1 MKFKDFLTEKAEK
14 HGVMAFGRM
23 NPVTQGHEKLVDK
36 VKEVAETVGGS
47 AHIVVSH
54 SQDAKKNPLTAAQ
67 KVKHAKRAFPGVNI
81 SSSDASAPNFLAQAA
96 KLHKAGVTHFHM
108 VGGSDRVDEFY
119 KLLHKYNGV
128 KGPHGHFNFKHIA
141 VHSAGERDPDAEG
154 VEGMSASK
162 MREHASKGN
171 FKEFRKGVPSRM
183 TDAHAKEMYNHV
195 RKGMGLKEDLD
206 VDFEEFLDESF
217 SLSKTFDFIKK
228 AHKGQKYGEM
238 DYWNHPKS
246 VAFFGKKFFKH
257 KFDDKAMKAALLHDV
272 IEDTPY
278 SDQQLVKMGFE
289 KDVIDAVKLLTKNK
303 SLSYEDNIKKIISS
317 GNKTAMMVKFAD
329 NYKNYT
335 GDKSDWPEEKKQ
347 SSQKKYRN
355 SLEMLAQKLGVK
367 VPVSESLDE
376 DFEQFLTEGV
386 HDKGIFKAV
395 FLFGG
400 PGSGKDYVLSRTLD
414 GHGLVEINSD
424 KAFEFLMDKENLDM
438 RMPENERERRD
449 AVRGRAKNMTELR
462 QRLALF
468 GRNGLIINGTGD
480 DVEKIAKIKER
491 LENLGYESSGIMV
504 NTADEVSKQRNIE
517 RGQRGGRTVPEEIRA
532 DKWQKVQNARPE
544 LAKMFGDGY
553 SEFDNSE
560 DLRTADPQTVQAKEK
575 ELMDLYKG
583 VQKFVTKPP
592 KNPNAKLWVASELEK
607 KDTLP
612 IDTKKEVTPHEGSK
626 AAEQAREMGLQ
637 YFGFGRYGKNG
648 KVTHRSV
655 HDKLV
660 EVQPQGETNTKMPVA
675 GTSMSRPAKKSKP
688 KQDAFDKMMKE
699 EMLSESVTVSITAD
713 TPEEINQMF
722 SQMFNSPMSHE
733 ESFMSGKDAE
743 NMLLLGTKKTV
754 TEIKDNNVTFSNEDV
769 AQIFEKKE
777 DKYITDKHGKPRV
790 FMLRAA
796 AAKEAHTHNGLI
808 VKSERGYLI
817 KLKENEDVQ
826 MVNGN
831 IFEETGRDCV
841 GGTNTQG
848 TTKTSRLDETGRKE
862 EGNFLCE
869 ETGTKET
876 TVYKKITIAEIR
888 KRQEEKVIESIDKG
902 IEPGVSMSG
911 SGESVGRDTGEKIKK
926 RTGKA
931 SQVTEMT
938 GDETTASIG
947 DQKEDELKK
956 KGISLTSFK
965 KRNFV

>member
-14 HGVMAFGRM
+14 HAVMAFGRM
-23 NPVTQGHEKLVDK
+23 NPVTQGHEKLVNK
-36 VKEVAETVGGS
+36 VQDIAKTLGAS

-54 SQDAKKNPLTAAQ
+54 SQDPKKNPLTAAQ
-67 KVKHAKRAFPGVNI
+67 KIKHAKRAFPGVNI
-81 SSSDASAPNFLAQAA
+81 SSSDPLAPNFLAQAA

-108 VGGSDRVDEFY
+108 VGGSDRVDEFHR
-119 KLLHKYNGV
+119 LLNKYNGV
-128 KGPHGHFNFKHIA
+128 KGPHGSFNFKHIT
-141 VHSAGERDPDAEG
+141 VHSAGDRDPDAEG

-183 TDAHAKEMYNHV
+183 TDAHAKEMYGHV
-195 RKGMGLKEDLD
+195 RKGMGIEEDINL
-206 VDFEEFLDESF
+206 DFEEL
-217 SLSKTFDFIKK
+217 
-228 AHKGQKYGEM
+228 
-238 DYWNHPKS
+238 
-246 VAFFGKKFFKH
+246 
-257 KFDDKAMKAALLHDV
+257 
-272 IEDTPY
+272 
-278 SDQQLVKMGFE
+278 
-289 KDVIDAVKLLTKNK
+289 
-303 SLSYEDNIKKIISS
+303 
-317 GNKTAMMVKFAD
+317 
-329 NYKNYT
+329 
-335 GDKSDWPEEKKQ
+335 
-347 SSQKKYRN
+347 
-355 SLEMLAQKLGVK
+355 
-367 VPVSESLDE
+367 
-376 DFEQFLTEGV
+376 LTEGV

-438 RMPENERERRD
+438 RMPENQKERRD

-517 RGQRGGRTVPEEIRA
+517 RGQRGGRTVPEEIRSE
-532 DKWQKVQNARPE
+532 KWQKVQNARPE

-612 IDTKKEVTPHEGSK
+612 IDTKKEIVPHEGSK

-660 EVQPQGETNTKMPVA
+660 EVQPQGESNTKMPVA
-675 GTSMSRPAKKSKP
+675 GTSMSRPST
-688 KQDAFDKMMKE
+688 KQKEQTIFDKRHPLGE
-699 EMLSESVTVSITAD
+699 ETEDQNNVDLMLSESVTVSITAD
-713 TPEEINQMF
+713 TPQEINQMF
-722 SQMFNSPMSHE
+722 SQMFNSSMTHD

-754 TEIKDNNVTFSNEDV
+754 TEIKDNNVTFSNDDV

-777 DKYITDKHGKPRV
+777 DKYITDKQGKPRL

-796 AAKEAHTHNGLI
+796 AAKEAHTHDGLI
-808 VKSERGYLI
+808 VKTERGYLI

-826 MVNGN
+826 MVNRN
-831 IFEETGRDCV
+831 FCEETSRNCIGS
-841 GGTNTQG
+841 TNSQG
-848 TTKTSRLDETGRKE
+848 TTKTSELDETSSKE
-862 EGNFLCE
+862 SGNFLTE
-869 ETGTKET
+869 ETNFQKT
-876 TVYKKITIAEIR
+876 TICQEARKITISEIR

-911 SGESVGRDTGEKIKK
+911 SGESIGRDTGEKIKK
-926 RTGKA
+926 KTGKA

-956 KGISLTSFK
+956 KGISLISFK
-965 KRNFV
+965 KRNFIT

>member
-1 MKFKDFLTEKAEK
+1 MKFKDFLTEKVEK
-14 HGVMAFGRM
+14 HGVLSYGRFS
-23 NPVTQGHEKLVDK
+23 PPTIGHEKLVNK
-36 VKEVAETVGGS
+36 VQEIAKTVGGT
-47 AHIVVSH
+47 AHVVLSH
-54 SQDAKKNPLTAAQ
+54 SQDPKKNPLTPQQ
-67 KVKHAKRAFPGVNI
+67 KLKHAKRAFPGVNL
-81 SSSDASAPNFLAQAA
+81 SVSDSSAPNFLAQAA

-108 VGGSDRVDEFY
+108 VGGQDRVDEYY

-128 KGPHGHFNFKHIA
+128 KGPHGSFNFKHIT
-141 VHSAGERDPDAEG
+141 VHSAGDRDPDAEG

-162 MREHASKGN
+162 MREHATKGN

-206 VDFEEFLDESF
+206 VDFEEFLDEAF
-217 SLSKTFDFIKK
+217 SLTKTFDFIRK
-228 AHKGQKYGEM
+228 AHKGQKYGNV

-246 VAFFGKKFFKH
+246 VAFFGKKFFKN

-278 SDQQLVKMGFE
+278 GDEQLVKMGFE

-347 SSQKKYRN
+347 LSQKKYKN
-355 SLEMLAQKLGVK
+355 SLEMLAQKLGVR

-376 DFEQFLTEGV
+376 EFEQFLTEGV

-400 PGSGKDYVLSRTLD
+400 PGSGKDHLLSNTLD

-424 KAFEFLMDKENLDM
+424 KAFEFLMDKNNLDM

-449 AVRGRAKNMTELR
+449 IVRGKAKSMTELR

-480 DVEKIAKIKER
+480 DVEKISKIKER
-491 LENLGYESSGIMV
+491 LENLGYETSGIMV

-517 RGQRGGRTVPEEIRA
+517 RGQRGGRTVPEEIRS

-544 LAKMFGDGY
+544 LAKMFGQNY
-553 SEFDNSE
+553 REYDNSD
-560 DLRTADPQTVQAKEK
+560 DLRTAEPQIVQQKQQE
-575 ELMDLYKG
+575 MINLYKD
-583 VQKFVTKPP
+583 VQKFVSKPP

-607 KDTLP
+607 KDTLKVDP
-612 IDTKKEVTPHEGSK
+612 TKEVTPHEGSK
-626 AAEQAREMGLQ
+626 AADQARELGLT

-660 EVQPQGETNTKMPVA
+660 EVQPQGESNTKMPVP
-675 GTSMSRPAKKSKP
+675 GTSMSRPAKKINEE
-688 KQDAFDKMMKE
+688 FE
-699 EMLSESVTVSITAD
+699 EMLSES
-713 TPEEINQMF
+713 MF
-722 SQMFNSPMSHE
+722 SDNYAQNL
-733 ESFMSGKDAE
+733 
-743 NMLLLGTKKTV
+743 LLLGTQLHT
-754 TEIKDNNVTFSNEDV
+754 THNTTTNETLYNHDV
-769 AQIFEKKE
+769 QKIVEKKE
-777 DKYITDKHGKPRV
+777 DKYITDKQGKPRV

-796 AAKEAHTHNGLI
+796 AAKEAHTKNGTI
-808 VKSERGYLI
+808 VKTEKGYLI

-826 MVNGN
+826 MAERN
-831 IFEETGRDCV
+831 ICEGSSRQ
-841 GGTNTQG
+841 GSGSTNNQSFG
-848 TTKTSRLDETGRKE
+848 ESSRFDKTSRE
-862 EGNFLCE
+862 ERRSQTLCE
-869 ETGTKET
+869 ETSVQET
-876 TVYKKITIAEIR
+876 PVHQETRKITISEIR
-888 KRQEEKVIESIDKG
+888 KRQEEKITESIDKG

-911 SGESVGRDTGEKIKK
+911 SGESVARDTGEKIKK
-926 RTGKA
+926 RTGKS